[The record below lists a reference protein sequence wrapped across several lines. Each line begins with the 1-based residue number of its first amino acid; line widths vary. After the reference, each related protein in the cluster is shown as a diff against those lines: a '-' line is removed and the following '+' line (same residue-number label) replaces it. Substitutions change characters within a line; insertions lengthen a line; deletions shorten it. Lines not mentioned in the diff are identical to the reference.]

1 MEGIEVSNKFPVGP
15 ETVKKASKTIPGQLA
30 VLLNEVLYSADYR
43 TVLEKGFSD
52 GPMIE
57 HRRWVAEDVVY
68 KGDKPIPSGMAMIF
82 GRDQYFETQEL
93 MIAIRDYLEF
103 MSFKEVIP

>member
-1 MEGIEVSNKFPVGP
+1 MSNKKFPVGP

-43 TVLEKGFSD
+43 TVWEKGFSD
-52 GPMIE
+52 GPKIE

-68 KGDKPIPSGMAMIF
+68 KGDKSIPSGMEKMP
-82 GRDQYFETQEL
+82 GKDQYFETQEL